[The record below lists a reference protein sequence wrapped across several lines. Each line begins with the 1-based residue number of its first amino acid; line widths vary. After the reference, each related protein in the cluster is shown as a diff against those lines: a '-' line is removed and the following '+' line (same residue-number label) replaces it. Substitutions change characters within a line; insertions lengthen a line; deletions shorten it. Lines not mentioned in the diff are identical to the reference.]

1 MQSSNNKILY
11 WAPRILGILIAL
23 FVSLFAL
30 DVFGEGYNFWETIV
44 ALMMHL
50 IPTGIILIILAIA
63 WRWERAG
70 GFLFIALGVLYIA
83 LFWDPSRWPAYLM
96 ISGPLF
102 LVGILFIF
110 DDYYRETINPTP

>member
-1 MQSSNNKILY
+1 MRFLY
-11 WAPRILGILIAL
+11 WAPRILGVLIAI

-30 DVFGEGYNFWETIV
+30 DVFGEGYPLWETVV

-50 IPTGIILIILAIA
+50 IPTAIILMILAIA
-63 WRWERAG
+63 WRWERVG
-70 GFLFIALGVLYIA
+70 GFLFVVLAVLYIA

-102 LVGILFIF
+102 LAGGLFIF
-110 DDYYRETINPTP
+110 GSYYRERINSTP